1 MSQFLN
7 QVQRAQTRETSDLTD
22 IDMSQV
28 ANSLAEARQPRPEP
42 PSNGNRESMAGLL
55 DGLLDSNSAGA
66 QLGESRLQNCRKF
79 EIPHVSSKLMFPD
92 SEIANTSVGE
102 SYKGVRTRLLRAQ
115 ATMGIRTMCISS
127 AVPSE
132 GKTLTSANIG
142 LCCAQLSSLR
152 VLLIDADLRT
162 AGLSTL
168 LGLAEGPGLSE
179 VLAGTAQYGD
189 AIASSSYRDLY
200 LLPAG
205 KAGLPA
211 PELFAGTRWKELVG
225 WAAESF
231 NLVIVDTPPILSV
244 SDFELIAAGCDTALL
259 VVRARR
265 TLRETLERALEKI
278 DRKKLLGTIF
288 NAMEAPQHSRGD
300 GYYYRY
306 GAYGNATDPR
316 QKKST
321 GDRKPEPVK
330 A

>member
-102 SYKGVRTRLLRAQ
+102 AYKGVRTRLLRAQ

-142 LCCAQLSSLR
+142 LCCAQQR
-152 VLLIDADLRT
+152 PM
-162 AGLSTL
+162 
-168 LGLAEGPGLSE
+168 LAEVK
-179 VLAGTAQYGD
+179 VLPSLG
-189 AIASSSYRDLY
+189 
-200 LLPAG
+200 
-205 KAGLPA
+205 
-211 PELFAGTRWKELVG
+211 
-225 WAAESF
+225 
-231 NLVIVDTPPILSV
+231 
-244 SDFELIAAGCDTALL
+244 TALL
-259 VVRARR
+259 MHMVRIPMVAWARKSLVR
-265 TLRETLERALEKI
+265 TPL
-278 DRKKLLGTIF
+278 
-288 NAMEAPQHSRGD
+288 
-300 GYYYRY
+300 
-306 GAYGNATDPR
+306 
-316 QKKST
+316 
-321 GDRKPEPVK
+321 
-330 A
+330 